1 MDVTHDELAGI
12 ADLFDALSR
21 DELLT
26 ALSELAYRE
35 GAEFDEA
42 EGAAAVDE
50 AVEAYYLV
58 EYDDLLVAGPAAFP
72 SLPANAED
80 LPHIMN
86 VDERA
91 VDREALGERT
101 RERLREDADAAV
113 DDGDDERLETLMD
126 VSYDVEAWAPV
137 SLDDLRSELDRRP

>member
-1 MDVTHDELAGI
+1 MDVIHDELAGI
-12 ADLFDALSR
+12 VDLFDALSR
-21 DELLT
+21 DELLN

-35 GAEFDEA
+35 GTEFDEA
-42 EGAAAVDE
+42 EGAAAVDD

-58 EYDDLLVAGPAAFP
+58 EYDDRLVAGPAAFP

-80 LPHIMN
+80 LPHIMD
-86 VDERA
+86 VDDRT

-101 RERLREDADAAV
+101 RERLRADADAAV
-113 DDGDDERLETLMD
+113 ENGDEARLETLID

-137 SLDDLRSELDRRP
+137 SLDDLRAELDRRP

>member
-1 MDVTHDELAGI
+1 MDRTHDELAGI
-12 ADLFDALSR
+12 VDLFGALSR

-35 GAEFDEA
+35 GAEFDEG

-58 EYDDLLVAGPAAFP
+58 EYDDLLVAGPTAFP
-72 SLPANAED
+72 SLPENAED
-80 LPHIMN
+80 LPHIMD

-91 VDREALGERT
+91 VDREVLGERT
-101 RERLREDADAAV
+101 RERLRADADAAV
-113 DDGDDERLETLMD
+113 DDGDDERLETLID

-137 SLDDLRSELDRRP
+137 SLDDLRAELDRRP

>member
-12 ADLFDALSR
+12 VDLFDALSR
-21 DELLT
+21 NELLT

-35 GAEFDEA
+35 GTEFDET

-58 EYDDLLVAGPAAFP
+58 ENDDLLVAGPAAFP

-80 LPHIMN
+80 LPHIM
-86 VDERA
+86 DIDDRT

-101 RERLREDADAAV
+101 RERLRADANAAV
-113 DDGDDERLETLMD
+113 EEGDEARLETLID

-137 SLDDLRSELDRRP
+137 SLDDLRAELDRRP

>member
-12 ADLFDALSR
+12 VDLFDALSR
-21 DELLT
+21 DELLN

-35 GAEFDEA
+35 GTEFDEA

-80 LPHIMN
+80 LPHIMD
-86 VDERA
+86 VDDRT

-101 RERLREDADAAV
+101 RERLRADADAAV
-113 DDGDDERLETLMD
+113 DDGDEARLETLID

-137 SLDDLRSELDRRP
+137 SLDDLRAELDRRP